1 MTRLRTLLSAS
12 TLLCAATLCSSTPAC
27 AQGTRLLRHPTIS
40 HQAIAFEYG
49 GDLWTVSRSGGTARR
64 LTSTPEMETDPQY
77 SPDGSMIAFS
87 HTMGVNTDVF
97 VMPASGG
104 EPRRLTFYPGINRV
118 RGWSPDGRRV
128 LFATDR
134 SSVPQASFLRLYS
147 VSRDG
152 GPADALPMPRAFSG
166 TYAPDGRR
174 IAYEE
179 IATVFIPGWYEASG
193 WRHYRGGRTHPIS
206 VMNLAD
212 HSVEKLPW
220 KDSNDFDPIWVGNTI
235 YFLSDRLHTTNVF
248 SYRTDTKALKQMTA
262 HDDFDVA
269 NVSATDDA
277 LVYEQAGDL
286 HLVDLATGAAH
297 KLDIDVVGDFAWARP
312 QFKTVAPLIQEAALS
327 PTGARA
333 VFGARGDIFTVPAE
347 KGDWRNL
354 TQSTGAHDR
363 SPAWSPDGSQVAW
376 LSDQS
381 GEYQIMI
388 GDQLG
393 ATKARPIALPT
404 TGFYSQLAWS
414 PDGRQFSIE
423 DNHLNLWVIE
433 VASGRATKLD
443 SETYHTPGRSFDAA
457 WSPDSRWI
465 AYSRSLPSHY
475 RAIFVRS
482 LGEAKPVQVT
492 DGFADANAP
501 AFDAGGRYLYFLAS
515 TDFGLHTSWLD
526 MSQIDRTVHRSAYMA
541 VLRAEDPSPFLPE
554 SSEEPTSVS
563 RTALV
568 APARVTPTAVAKPD
582 SGVKVE
588 ASARNTVRIDEAS
601 IRQRIIALN
610 IPAGDLGDVTAGTA
624 ETFLYT
630 ERAAPGAGST
640 LKLQRFQIKDR
651 AVTTVLEGIRSF
663 SLSEDKKKLL
673 YSAGGGASVRWG
685 IVSTEKPA
693 KVGDGVLNVASLEI
707 RVDPQAEWAEIFNEA
722 WRTQRE
728 FFYDPKMHGADWNA
742 VRAKYAPLVPF
753 VRHRA
758 DLGYLIEQ
766 VGGELVVGHSYLMGT
781 GDESMGPVATTGLLG
796 ADFAVENG
804 QYRIKRI
811 YGGESWNPELRAPL
825 SGPGVHVS
833 TGDYLLEVNGHSVSA
848 TRSVYEPFE
857 ETAGRQTVL
866 RVNSNPSMD
875 GSRLVTV
882 IPVASE
888 DALRTRAWIE
898 DNRRKVDSLSN
909 GRLAYVWLPNTGAA
923 GYASFVRY
931 FFAQQNKEG
940 AVIDERYN
948 HGGMVADYIV
958 GELTRRITGGYA
970 TRDGASST
978 SPLAGLYG
986 PKVMLI
992 NESAGSGGDALPYNF
1007 RANQIGPL
1015 IGTRTWGGLVGTT
1028 GVPPTIDGGGI
1039 TAPGLAFF
1047 NLKNEWAIENEGVAP
1062 DIEVV
1067 NDEAAVIAGRDP
1079 QLERGVREALR
1090 LLDQTPTTRVTR
1102 PRPIDRASK
1111 RGSP

>member
-1 MTRLRTLLSAS
+1 MRILFPAAAVFCAVTLSPFNAMH
-12 TLLCAATLCSSTPAC
+12 

-40 HQAIAFEYG
+40 HDAIAFEYG
-49 GDLWTVSRSGGTARR
+49 GDLWSVGRSGGTAKR
-64 LTSTPEMETDPQY
+64 LTSTPEMETDPQF

-87 HTMGVNTDVF
+87 HTMGANTDVF

-128 LFATDR
+128 LFGTNQT
-134 SSVPQASFLRLYS
+134 SMPHASFLRLYS

-152 GPADALPMPRAFSG
+152 GAAEPLVMPRAVTGS
-166 TYAPDGRR
+166 YAPDGRR

-179 IATVFIPGWYEASG
+179 IATVMFPFWLETSG

-206 VMNLAD
+206 VMTLGD

-220 KDSNDFDPIWVGNTI
+220 KDSNDSEPAWVGNTI
-235 YFLSDRLHTTNVF
+235 YFLSDRNYTTNVF
-248 SYRTDTKALKQMTA
+248 SYRTDTKVLKQLTT

-269 NVSATDDA
+269 HLSAADDA

-286 HLVDLATGAAH
+286 HVLDLATGATH
-297 KLDIDVVGDFAWARP
+297 KLNIDVVGDFAWARP
-312 QFKTVAPLIQEAALS
+312 QFKQVAPMIQEAALS

-363 SPAWSPDGSQVAW
+363 SPAWSPNGSQVAW

-388 GDQLG
+388 GDQLS
-393 ATKARPIALPT
+393 ATKPRAIALPT
-404 TGFYSQLAWS
+404 AGFYSQLLWS
-414 PDGRQFSIE
+414 PDGRHVSLE

-433 VASGRATKLD
+433 VANGRASKID
-443 SETYHTPGRSFDAA
+443 SDTYNTPGRSFDAT
-457 WSPDSRWI
+457 WSPDSRWVT
-465 AYSRSLPSHY
+465 YSKSLPSHL

-482 LGEAKPVQVT
+482 LSEAKPVQIT
-492 DGFADANAP
+492 DGFADAITP

-515 TDFGLHTSWLD
+515 TDLGLRTSWLD
-526 MSQIDRTVHRSAYMA
+526 MSQIDRTVHRTAYLA
-541 VLRAEDPSPFLPE
+541 VLRAEDPSPLLPE
-554 SSEEPTSVS
+554 SSEEPTSAA
-563 RTALV
+563 RTAFIT
-568 APARVTPTAVAKPD
+568 PPGVTPTVAVKPD

-588 ASARNTVRIDEAS
+588 TNGQAVVRIDDAG
-601 IRQRIIALN
+601 IRQRIIALG
-610 IPAGDLGDVTAGTA
+610 IPAGDLANLTAGTA
-624 ETFLYT
+624 ETFLFAD
-630 ERAAPGAGST
+630 RGAAGGGS
-640 LKLQRFQIKDR
+640 LRLQRFKIKDR
-651 AVTTVLEGIRSF
+651 AVTTVLDGIRSF
-663 SLSEDKKKLL
+663 SLSNDKKKLL
-673 YSAGGGASVRWG
+673 YSAGGGANARWG
-685 IVSTEKPA
+685 IISTEKPA
-693 KVGDGVLNVASLEI
+693 KVGDGLVNVASLEM
-707 RVDPQAEWAEIFNEA
+707 RVDPQAEWAEIFTEA

-728 FFYDPKMHGADWNA
+728 FFYDPGMHGTNWSA
-742 VRAKYAPLVPF
+742 VRAKYAPLVHF

-758 DLGYLIEQ
+758 DLGYLMEQ
-766 VGGELVVGHSYLMGT
+766 MGGELVVGHSYLTGS
-781 GDESMGPVATTGLLG
+781 GDESMGPVASTGLLG
-796 ADFAVENG
+796 ADYAVENG
-804 QYRIKRI
+804 HYRIKRI
-811 YGGESWNPELRAPL
+811 YSGESWNPELRAPL
-825 SGPGVHVS
+825 SGPGVHVA
-833 TGDYLLEVNGHSVSA
+833 TGDYLLEVDGHPVSA
-848 TRSVYEPFE
+848 ARSVYEPFE
-857 ETAGRQTVL
+857 ETAGRQTVI
-866 RVNSNPSMD
+866 RINSTPSLE
-875 GSRLVTV
+875 GTRLVTV
-882 IPVASE
+882 VPIASE
-888 DALRTRAWIE
+888 EALRTRSWIE

-923 GYASFVRY
+923 GYSSFVRY
-931 FFAQQNKEG
+931 FYAQQNKEG

-948 HGGMVADYIV
+948 QGGMVADYIV
-958 GELTRRITGGYA
+958 GELSRRITGGYA
-970 TRDGASST
+970 TRDGLSST
-978 SPLAGLYG
+978 SPTAGLYG

-1007 RANQIGPL
+1007 RVNQIGPL

-1028 GVPPTIDGGGI
+1028 GVPSTIDGGGI

-1067 NDEAAVIAGRDP
+1067 NDEAAVIAGHDP

-1090 LLDQTPTTRVTR
+1090 LLDQSPASRVTR
-1102 PRPIDRASK
+1102 PPPIDRASK
-1111 RGSP
+1111 RPSQ

>member
-1 MTRLRTLLSAS
+1 MKRMRLLFPAAAVLW
-12 TLLCAATLCSSTPAC
+12 AATLCPTSVAH
-27 AQGTRLLRHPTIS
+27 AQSTRLLRHPAIS
-40 HQAIAFEYG
+40 HDAIAFEYG
-49 GDLWTVSRSGGTARR
+49 GDLWSVGRSGGTARR
-64 LTSTPEMETDPQY
+64 LTSTPEMETDPHF

-87 HTMGVNTDVF
+87 HTMGANTDVF

-134 SSVPQASFLRLYS
+134 SSVPQASFLRLYT
-147 VSRDG
+147 VAREG
-152 GPADALPMPRAFSG
+152 GPAEALPMPRAFRG

-179 IATVFIPGWYEASG
+179 ISTVFIPGWYEISG

-206 VMNLAD
+206 VMTLGD

-220 KDSNDFDPIWVGNTI
+220 NNSNDTDPVWVGNTI
-235 YFLSDRLHTTNVF
+235 YFLSDRNFTTNVF
-248 SYRTDTKALKQMTA
+248 SYRTDTKALKQMTT
-262 HDDFDVA
+262 HDDFDVE

-286 HLVDLATGAAH
+286 HLVDLATGADH
-297 KLDIDVVGDFAWARP
+297 KLNIDVVGDFAWARP
-312 QFKTVAPLIQEAALS
+312 QFKKVAPMIQEAALS

-354 TQSTGAHDR
+354 TRSPGAHDR
-363 SPAWSPDGSQVAW
+363 SPAWAPDGAQVAW

-381 GEYQIMI
+381 GEYQLMI

-393 ATKARPIALPT
+393 TTKARAIALPT
-404 TGFYSQLAWS
+404 LGFFSQLAWS
-414 PDGRQFSIE
+414 PDGRQISLE

-443 SETYHTPGRSFDAA
+443 SDTYSTPGRSFDAT
-457 WSPDSRWI
+457 WSPDSRWL
-465 AYSRSLPSHY
+465 AYSKSLPSHF

-482 LGEAKPVQVT
+482 LADAKSVQIT

-515 TDFGLHTSWLD
+515 TDFGLHSSWLD
-526 MSQIDRTVHRSAYMA
+526 MSQIDRTVHRSAYLA

-554 SSEEPTSVS
+554 SSEEPTSAA
-563 RTALV
+563 RTALI
-568 APARVTPTAVAKPD
+568 APPRVTPTAVAKPD

-588 ASARNTVRIDEAS
+588 SSGRGAVRIDEAG
-601 IRQRIIALN
+601 IRQRIIPLN
-610 IPAGDLGDVTAGTA
+610 IPAGDLSELTAGTA
-624 ETFLYT
+624 ETFLFA
-630 ERAAPGAGST
+630 ERGAPAAGNT
-640 LKLQRFQIKDR
+640 LRLQRFQIKDR
-651 AVTTVLEGIRSF
+651 TVTTVLEGIRSF
-663 SLSEDKKKLL
+663 SLSADKKKLL
-673 YSAGGGASVRWG
+673 YSAGGGANARWG

-693 KVGDGVLNVASLEI
+693 KVGDGLLNVAALEM
-707 RVDPQAEWAEIFNEA
+707 RVDPLAEWAEIFTEA

-728 FFYDPKMHGADWNA
+728 FFYDPNMHGANWNA
-742 VRAKYAPLVPF
+742 MRAKYAPLVPF

-766 VGGELVVGHSYLMGT
+766 MGGELVVGHSYLTGA
-781 GDESMGPVATTGLLG
+781 GDESMGPVASTGLLG
-796 ADFAVENG
+796 ADYAVENG
-804 QYRIKRI
+804 HYRISRI

-825 SGPGVHVS
+825 SGPGVHVA
-833 TGDYLLEVNGHSVSA
+833 TGDYLLEVDGHPVS
-848 TRSVYEPFE
+848 TSRSVYEPFE

-866 RVNSNPSMD
+866 RINSSPSTE

-882 IPVASE
+882 VPVASE
-888 DALRTRAWIE
+888 EALRTRVWIE
-898 DNRRKVDSLSN
+898 DNRRKVDSMSN

-923 GYASFVRY
+923 GYTSFVRY
-931 FFAQQNKEG
+931 FYAQQNKEG
-940 AVIDERYN
+940 AIIDERYN

-958 GELTRRITGGYA
+958 GELSRKLTGGYA
-970 TRDGASST
+970 TRDGLSST
-978 SPLAGLYG
+978 SPIAGLYG

-1007 RANQIGPL
+1007 RANQLGPL

-1028 GVPPTIDGGGI
+1028 GVPSTIDGGGI

-1090 LLDQTPTTRVTR
+1090 LLGQTPASRVTR
-1102 PRPIDRASK
+1102 PPPIDRASK
-1111 RGSP
+1111 RPTQ